1 MRCGAQVFATCGS
14 ERKRR
19 YLLDTFPGLRADHIG
34 DSRSTS
40 FEGMIKHLVRM
51 LCVQANVFANGN
63 TNQHAGSRGKGML
76 APDHHCVTILLLNAK
91 SLALPLACPYDFFV

>member
-1 MRCGAQVFATCGS
+1 MRCGAQVFTTCGS

-40 FEGMIKHLVRM
+40 FEAMVKHLVPARYVCKQ
-51 LCVQANVFANGN
+51 LQ
-63 TNQHAGSRGKGML
+63 
-76 APDHHCVTILLLNAK
+76 LLMEV
-91 SLALPLACPYDFFV
+91 PLACRQQGQRHVRSWMVIHHVSLLDC